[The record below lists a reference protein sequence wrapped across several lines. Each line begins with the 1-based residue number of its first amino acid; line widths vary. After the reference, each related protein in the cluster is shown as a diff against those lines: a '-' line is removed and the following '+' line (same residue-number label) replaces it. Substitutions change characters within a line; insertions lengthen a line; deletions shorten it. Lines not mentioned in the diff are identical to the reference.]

1 MRPVNL
7 IPADQRRGER
17 AAMRSGPVAYILVGA
32 LVIALAGVTML
43 VITENQISSRKT
55 QVTQL
60 RRENAVARVR
70 ASRLA
75 AFTQFQK
82 VHDARIATVTSLADS
97 RFAWERVMRELAL
110 VLPHDVWLTNLT
122 ATDNP
127 QVTPGGASSIP
138 LRASV
143 PGPALGLVGC
153 AKSQTAVA
161 GFVQALKDIEGVT
174 RVGVQISALGG
185 ETGGGGSANS
195 GSATPVE
202 GSSASAACE
211 RESYAQFQIVAA
223 FDAAPVPNTAS
234 SATAATTSSTSST
247 ESPTSSSSGAT
258 SSSGTSTSSATPSS
272 ASGTSSS
279 TTPATS
285 SGSTS
290 STTPSTSTA
299 SSGSGE

>member
-1 MRPVNL
+1 VRPVNL
-7 IPADQRRGER
+7 IPQDQRRGER

-43 VITENQISSRKT
+43 VITENQIASRKT

-127 QVTPGGASSIP
+127 QVTPGGGSSIP

-153 AKSQTAVA
+153 ARSQTAVA
-161 GFVQALKDIEGVT
+161 GFVQALKEIEGVT
-174 RVGVQISALGG
+174 RVGVQYSALGG
-185 ETGGGGSANS
+185 ETGSGSVSS
-195 GSATPVE
+195 GSAAPAE
-202 GSSASAACE
+202 GSSAASPCE
-211 RESYAQFQIVAA
+211 KPSYAGFQIVAA
-223 FDAAPVPNTAS
+223 FDAAPVPSTAS
-234 SATAATTSSTSST
+234 SATATTTSSTSST
-247 ESPTSSSSGAT
+247 ESTTSSSSGAT
-258 SSSGTSTSSATPSS
+258 SSSGTPTSSATPSS
-272 ASGTSSS
+272 GSGSTSS

-290 STTPSTSTA
+290 STTPSTSTT